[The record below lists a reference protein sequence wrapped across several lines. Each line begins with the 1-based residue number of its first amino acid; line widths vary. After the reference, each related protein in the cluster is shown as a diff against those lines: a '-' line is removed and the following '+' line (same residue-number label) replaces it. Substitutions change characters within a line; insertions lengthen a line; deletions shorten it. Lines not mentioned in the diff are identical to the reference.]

1 MSKLIIATTLALALS
16 NCSSSWV
23 QLTTEGQGVVQLPLP
38 SASNCTRIGSTRS
51 STLNKMLFLDRNSAR
66 LELELVTLA
75 RNEAGTMGGNAVVA
89 ESVIT
94 DGQQRFGVYRC

>member
-1 MSKLIIATTLALALS
+1 
-16 NCSSSWV
+16 
-23 QLTTEGQGVVQLPLP
+23 
-38 SASNCTRIGSTRS
+38 
-51 STLNKMLFLDRNSAR
+51 MLFLDRNSAR